1 MAYSKVKKEE
11 KINEDIIMIKYFIS
25 GLLRRGIVLTENF
38 KKGEKALK
46 IVELCRVSCES
57 EALAIKSLLSGQGI
71 KCMFKAN
78 IDHSVYP
85 FTVDGLGEVR
95 IMVISKDLEESK
107 KILELYTKPSKMQ

>member
-1 MAYSKVKKEE
+1 MVKNFKKEE
-11 KINEDIIMIKYFIS
+11 KE
-25 GLLRRGIVLTENF
+25 
-38 KKGEKALK
+38 LK

-71 KCMFKAN
+71 ECMFKAN

-95 IMVISKDLEESK
+95 IKVISKDLKESK
-107 KILELYTKPSKMQ
+107 KILELYTKP